1 MNVFIACD
9 SFKGSMTSL
18 EANAAVQA
26 GLLDADPTIHTT
38 LLPMADGGEGTVDA
52 LLYTLGGER
61 VTVAVR
67 GPLGGKV
74 EASYGWIPETKT
86 AIIET
91 AAASGITLV
100 GNDELDPWKAT
111 SFGTGELMAHALAH
125 GARQMV
131 IGLGGSATVD
141 GGIGL
146 LEALGVT
153 FYDTEKQPISGN
165 GKGLGRIDSIDL
177 SSLRERFRDVEVTMA
192 SDVTNP
198 LLGDTGAVHVFGPQ
212 KGAKTEDLA
221 TLEEGMASYAKVCA
235 KAIGRDDANTAG
247 AGAAGGIGFALQSF
261 LSAKAMSGFSYIA
274 EAAKLADILPSADLI
289 ITGEGQMD
297 AQSFFG
303 KVPVALANEAKPF
316 NVPVIAFAGSVKGN
330 AQQFASAGLQA
341 VIPITNGP
349 TSLSEAMTDGKKL
362 LQESAERTWRL
373 TQLFP
378 HKHS

>member
-18 EANAAVQA
+18 EANASVQA
-26 GLLDADPTIHTT
+26 GLLETDPTINTT
-38 LLPMADGGEGTVDA
+38 IFPMADGGEGTVDA

-61 VTVAVR
+61 VTLAVR

-100 GNDELDPWKAT
+100 GSDELDPWKAT

-125 GARQMV
+125 GAHQMV
-131 IGLGGSATVD
+131 VGLGGSATVD
-141 GGIGL
+141 GGTGL

-153 FYDTEKQPISGN
+153 FYDTEKQPVSGN
-165 GKGLGRIDSIDL
+165 GAGLKCIDSIDL
-177 SSLRERFRDVEVTMA
+177 SSLHERFRNVEVTLA

-198 LLGDTGAVHVFGPQ
+198 LLGETGAAYVFGPQ
-212 KGAKTEDLA
+212 KGAKPEDLA

-235 KAIGRDDANTAG
+235 KALGRDDANAAG

-274 EAAKLADILPSADLI
+274 EAAKLADMLTSADLI

-303 KVPVALANEAKPF
+303 KVPVALATEAKPF
-316 NVPVIAFAGSVKGN
+316 NVPVIAFAGSVKGD
-330 AQQFASAGLQA
+330 AQQFASVGLQA

-349 TSLSEAMTDGKKL
+349 STLTEAMSDGQKL
-362 LQESAERTWRL
+362 LQEAAARTWRL
-373 TQLFP
+373 TQLF
-378 HKHS
+378 SRTFS